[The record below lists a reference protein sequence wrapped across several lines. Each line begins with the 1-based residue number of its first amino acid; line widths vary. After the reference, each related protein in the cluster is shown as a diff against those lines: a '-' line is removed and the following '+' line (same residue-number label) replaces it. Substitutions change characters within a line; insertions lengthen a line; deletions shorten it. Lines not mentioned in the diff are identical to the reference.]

1 MRKYAFTP
9 IDPLLYQNGYF
20 TIKDYD
26 EDTELYTLALPNKE
40 IRVGLYRSL
49 LPHNLASK
57 TVMGNT
63 TIAKMSKLINLGQ
76 LDEALLL
83 FKTFLET
90 VPYCDNTN
98 YEGHYQQM
106 MYIMFALLTNF
117 RILVEQHTAKGRT
130 DITMETH
137 DTIYIMELKFN
148 KTAEEALQQIN
159 DKQYAD
165 AFALQNK
172 PVVKVGINYTIKEKI
187 STLEWVIE

>member
-1 MRKYAFTP
+1 
-9 IDPLLYQNGYF
+9 
-20 TIKDYD
+20 
-26 EDTELYTLALPNKE
+26 
-40 IRVGLYRSL
+40 
-49 LPHNLASK
+49 
-57 TVMGNT
+57 
-63 TIAKMSKLINLGQ
+63 
-76 LDEALLL
+76 
-83 FKTFLET
+83 
-90 VPYCDNTN
+90 
-98 YEGHYQQM
+98 M

-130 DITMETH
+130 NITMETH

-172 PVVKVGINYTIKEKI
+172 PVVKVGINYTIKEKV